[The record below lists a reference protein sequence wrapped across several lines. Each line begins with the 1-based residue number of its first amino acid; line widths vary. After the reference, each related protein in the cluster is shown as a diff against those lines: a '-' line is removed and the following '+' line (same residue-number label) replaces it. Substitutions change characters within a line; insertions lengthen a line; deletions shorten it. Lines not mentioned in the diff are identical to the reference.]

1 MRIYIAAVLV
11 VLNGILL
18 TWLLLMPYGSADR
31 VAEAQS
37 SAFNE
42 GMLQD
47 VLRNLFYR
55 HDIAAGWIHERT
67 IRPGIRR
74 EMRVWVPVEHSTAV
88 LNFEIHR
95 TLRSLGFEV
104 HAREDSQTK
113 ALSIHIRHRGVII
126 QTVIIQPRSDLF

>member
-1 MRIYIAAVLV
+1 VYIAVLLAI
-11 VLNGILL
+11 LNGILL
-18 TWLLLMPYGSADR
+18 VWLFLLPQVNANR
-31 VAEAQS
+31 VPEVPS
-37 SAFNE
+37 SAVKDE
-42 GMLQD
+42 LLQD
-47 VLRNLFYR
+47 VLRNVFSR
-55 HDIAAGWIHERT
+55 HDISPGWIHERT

-74 EMRVWVPVEHSTAV
+74 EMRVWVPVELSTAV